1 MLDAVN
7 VARSSARLCGDTA
20 FAPTG
25 PLRLEA
31 RLSAAAQS
39 HSEDMLA
46 MSTLSHFGSDGSTM
60 IQRVERQGYEWST
73 LAENVAWGYDEVDG
87 VVAGWL
93 SSPGHCRNMM
103 SPAMRELGV
112 GVAGTYWTQVFG
124 TPR

>member
-1 MLDAVN
+1 MLSPQPPGTRHGRRPGQVRAYSTALLLLLLSTLACAPTQMGNAQPPPGVAEAMLDAVN

-46 MSTLSHFGSDGSTM
+46 MSTLSHFG
-60 IQRVERQGYEWST
+60 
-73 LAENVAWGYDEVDG
+73 
-87 VVAGWL
+87 
-93 SSPGHCRNMM
+93 
-103 SPAMRELGV
+103 
-112 GVAGTYWTQVFG
+112 
-124 TPR
+124 